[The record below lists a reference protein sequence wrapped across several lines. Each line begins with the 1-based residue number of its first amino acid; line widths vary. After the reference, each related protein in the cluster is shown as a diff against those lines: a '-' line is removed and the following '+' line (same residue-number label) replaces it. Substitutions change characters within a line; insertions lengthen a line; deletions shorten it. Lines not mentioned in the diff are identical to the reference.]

1 MSALMFNNK
10 PGSRETSKWPGRQMQ
25 VKGRPGGNFG
35 QVSLKSESHI
45 VINVLVIIMEVKTP
59 SVRAAA

>member
-1 MSALMFNNK
+1 MFNNK
-10 PGSRETSKWPGRQMQ
+10 PGSRETRKWQMQ

-59 SVRAAA
+59 SVGAAA